1 MATTNLRKID
11 KHRFRKTYP
20 FSRQA
25 PQEIFLTS
33 SNFLDSAIVVTES
46 VSINTGTWDL
56 VTGTDQGAVPFDPSG
71 FALTGTT
78 FVPATGQF
86 LCNFSSSAV
95 TIDGYHENMIRW
107 SKRILDIYPNFNPR
121 TDVIQMFVT
130 ASIPRSTARH
140 GFAWGI
146 LDGGTGSIGFQSG
159 SMFNINGVNTNAMQF
174 GVMAS
179 GTTPNT
185 NNLTEINAAFS
196 NIFFTEKTGQGAS
209 TSLQARSLMRSSSG
223 EWVDAVASTAESGLM
238 VTSSAEWHFHF
249 GFMHASTATGQT
261 QLTASVYTKLIKS
274 GAVPPFI

>member
-20 FSRQA
+20 FNRQA
-25 PQEIFLTS
+25 PQEIYLTS
-33 SNFLDSAIVVTES
+33 SNFLDSPTVVTSS
-46 VSINTGTWDL
+46 VTVNTGTWDL
-56 VTGTDQGAVPFDPSG
+56 VTGTEQGASPFDPSSL
-71 FALTGTT
+71 ALTGTT

-86 LCNFSSSAV
+86 FCNFSSSAI

-107 SKRILDIYPNFNPR
+107 TARVLDIYPNFNPR

-146 LDGGTGSIGFQSG
+146 LDGGTGSISSQSG

-179 GTTPNT
+179 GTTTNT
-185 NNLTEINAAFS
+185 NNMTEIQGGFTS
-196 NIFFTEKTGQGAS
+196 MFFTEKTGQGSS
-209 TSLQARSLMRSSSG
+209 TSIQARSLIKSSSG
-223 EWVDAVASTAESGLM
+223 EWADGASATAESGLM
-238 VTSSAEWHFHF
+238 VTSSLNWRFHF
-249 GFMHASTATGQT
+249 GFVHASTATGQT
-261 QLTASVYTKLIKS
+261 QMTASVYTKLIKS
-274 GAVPPFI
+274 GSTPPFI